1 MRNIIRSLANDLRDR
16 GEIEIEESFID
27 GTFVPAKKGA
37 KKSGKQNVEGY
48 KGSWQSETVTVFL
61 TPFARKMLRP

>member
-1 MRNIIRSLANDLRDR
+1 MRNIIRSLANDLRER

-37 KKSGKQNVEGY
+37 KSRENKA
-48 KGSWQSETVTVFL
+48 W
-61 TPFARKMLRP
+61 